1 MGHICTISD
10 KKMFYLFCMIL
21 FLLKV
26 DAQYFKEKIEVMSD
40 YDWENFFLGLVERQ
54 DESEEPLFP
63 KFPLTDTDFRLIN
76 FY

>member
-1 MGHICTISD
+1 MLAITRL
-10 KKMFYLFCMIL
+10 KMFYLFFIL

-26 DAQYFKEKIEVMSD
+26 EAQYFKAKIEVMSD

-54 DESEEPLFP
+54 DDSEEPLFP
-63 KFPLTDTDFRLIN
+63 ELTDTDFRLIN